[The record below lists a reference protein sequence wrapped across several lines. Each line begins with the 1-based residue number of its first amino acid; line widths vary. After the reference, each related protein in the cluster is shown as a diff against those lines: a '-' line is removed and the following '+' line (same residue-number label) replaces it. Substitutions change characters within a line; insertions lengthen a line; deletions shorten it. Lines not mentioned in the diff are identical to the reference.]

1 LRDQTVLTRIAEAA
15 CPEREAHV
23 VEIGPG
29 RGALTKYL
37 LERTD
42 RLTAIELDPSM
53 VASLA
58 RNFPGEERLGVV
70 EQDILD
76 CDLSRFAPCVIAGNL
91 PYYISSPIA
100 TKVFEAAGAWKRAV
114 FLVQKEVALRMAARQ
129 GSRDYGYLS
138 VMTQIHAE
146 ARVLF
151 TVSAAAFAPPP
162 KVESAVILLEPKL
175 FDPAYSK
182 RFLQFAGRAFE
193 HKRKMLRNNLA
204 AYYGRE
210 AIEAQPEAQLRAEQ
224 LAPAQLESL
233 FARLSSAP
241 PMLS

>member
-1 LRDQTVLTRIAEAA
+1 MLQRIAEAA

-53 VASLA
+53 VASMV
-58 RNFPGEERLGVV
+58 RNFPNEDRLEVV
-70 EQDILD
+70 QQDILD
-76 CDLSRFAPCVIAGNL
+76 SDLSRFAPCVIAGNL

-100 TKVFEAAGAWKRAV
+100 TRVFAATGAWKRAV
-114 FLVQKEVALRMAARQ
+114 FLVQKEVALRMAAVQ

-138 VMTQIHAE
+138 VMTQIHAN
-146 ARVLF
+146 AKLLF
-151 TVSAAAFAPPP
+151 TVPAAAFAPPP
-162 KVESAVILLEPKL
+162 KVESAVILLEPKV
-175 FDPAYSK
+175 FDPIYSK
-182 RFLQFAGRAFE
+182 RFLEFAGRAFL

-204 AYYGRE
+204 PYYGRE
-210 AIEAQPEAQLRAEQ
+210 IVEAQPEAQLRAEQ
-224 LAPAQLESL
+224 LSPAQLASL